1 VNRLQQIAIKRQELL
16 AGGDLAKRVAAIRE
30 NTVANLSG
38 LVARATET
46 LEQKLAKVYQ
56 AKDAQ
61 EAAGVVLR
69 LLAGEKQV
77 ARAYSNTFKEIEL
90 EKTLAGR
97 GVAVHPTRLEEI
109 VGREMGLPASGH
121 PHLVALD
128 QSTAT
133 IEEGL
138 RRYTGRK
145 DAGAAEMVRLA
156 REKVKETILGCE
168 FGVTGANCIV
178 AENGVLVIA
187 EDEGNVRAVSNLPYK
202 HLVVVGI
209 EKAVMSAEEA
219 MAVVQAQ
226 AVYGAGRVTPTYYS
240 LIAGPSRTADIEF
253 RMAYGMHGPKEV
265 HVVLLDN
272 GRTAL
277 CEQGAGPLL
286 KCIGC
291 GACFE
296 ACAALADQQGWSVAV
311 RSPKDFALG
320 LVQGRLAMS
329 GRPGMED
336 FPCPVGLSAKTV
348 AGGLQKIEPVR

>member
-1 VNRLQQIAIKRQELL
+1 MNRLQQIALRRQSLIG
-16 AGGDLAKRVAAIRE
+16 GGDLAERVTAIRE
-30 NTVANLSG
+30 NAVANLPA
-38 LVARATET
+38 LIARATET
-46 LEQKLAKVYQ
+46 LEQKLAKVYPAAD
-56 AKDAQ
+56 AK
-61 EAAGVVLR
+61 AAADIVVS
-69 LLAGEKQV
+69 LLKGEQQV
-77 ARAYSNTFKEIEL
+77 ARAYSNTLAEIEFD
-90 EKTLAGR
+90 KTLAGR
-97 GVAVHPTRLEEI
+97 GVAVHQTRLEEI
-109 VGREMGLPASGH
+109 VGREMGLAASGH
-121 PHLVALD
+121 PHLVAFE
-128 QSTAT
+128 QSAAT

-138 RRYTGRK
+138 RRYIGRQ
-145 DAGAAEMVRLA
+145 DAAAAEMVRLA

-202 HLVVVGI
+202 HLVIVGI

-226 AVYGAGRVTPTYYS
+226 AIYGTGRVTPTYYS

-265 HVVLLDN
+265 HIVLLDN

-277 CEQGAGPLL
+277 CEQGAGALL

-291 GACFE
+291 GACFD
-296 ACAALADQQGWSVAV
+296 ACASLADQQGWNGTV
-311 RSPKDFALG
+311 RTPKEFALG
-320 LVQGRLAMS
+320 LVQGRMALS

-336 FPCPVGLSAKTV
+336 FPCPVGLSAETV
-348 AGGLQKIEPVR
+348 AGGLQKIEPV